1 MSALDAAIL
10 KVDMTVRLW
19 AAQSP
24 RSAYRIGIVVAWK
37 QLLVLLA
44 PYRHMDCAHDPLKA
58 FDVAILNAYR
68 SGVTWPDIKQ
78 RFNRAAEV
86 KDLPNAL
93 EIIREGDHAAG

>member
-10 KVDMTVRLW
+10 RVDTTVRAW
-19 AAQSP
+19 VAQSP
-24 RSAYRIGIVVAWK
+24 RSVYRAGIVIAWK

-44 PYRHMDCAHDPLKA
+44 PYRHMDCAGDPLKA
-58 FDVAILNAYR
+58 FDVSVLNAYR
-68 SGVTWPDIKQ
+68 AGISWPDLMQ

-93 EIIREGDHAAG
+93 EIIHGENNHG